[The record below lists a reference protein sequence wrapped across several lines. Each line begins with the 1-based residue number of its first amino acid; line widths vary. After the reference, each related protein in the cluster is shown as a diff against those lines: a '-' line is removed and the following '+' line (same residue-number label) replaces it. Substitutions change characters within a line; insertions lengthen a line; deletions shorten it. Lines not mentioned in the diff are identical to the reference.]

1 MDRALYIAMTG
12 AKQVTLQHASVA
24 NNLANVNTNGY
35 KAQEDLFRA
44 LPVQGD
50 GAKTRAFV
58 VETTPRANFSA
69 GPLQQ
74 TGSALDVALRGDG
87 WLAVQGADGQEAYT
101 RLGKLQVS
109 PDGQLQT
116 ANGLAVMGDGGPI
129 AVPTDQIVSIGE
141 DGTVSTVLP
150 GQAAVTAAGRL
161 KLVNPPAADLARGGD
176 GLFRLRS
183 GEPAPADAN
192 VRLATGVLEGSNVNP
207 AKSLVNMIELSRQF
221 DLQMRV
227 IRTVDE
233 NDRTSNKLLT
243 V

>member
-24 NNLANVNTNGY
+24 NNLANVSTHGY

-44 LPVQGD
+44 LPVQGE

-58 VETTPRANFSA
+58 VETTPRADFSP
-69 GPLQQ
+69 GGMQQ
-74 TGSALDVALRGDG
+74 TGAALDVAVRGEG
-87 WLAVQGADGQEAYT
+87 WLAVLGADGQEAYT
-101 RLGKLQVS
+101 RMGNLQIS

-116 ANGLAVMGDGGPI
+116 VTGWTVMGDGGPI
-129 AVPTDQIVSIGE
+129 AVPLDQDVSIGQ

-150 GQAAVTAAGRL
+150 GQAAVTTAGRL
-161 KLVNPPAADLARGGD
+161 KLVNPPAADLDRGGD
-176 GLFRLRS
+176 GLFRLRT
-183 GEPAPADAN
+183 GGPAPADAN
-192 VRLATGVLEGSNVNP
+192 VRLAIGALEMSNVNP
-207 AKSLVNMIELSRQF
+207 AKALVNMIELSRQF

-233 NDRTSNKLLT
+233 LDQSATKVLA

>member
-24 NNLANVNTNGY
+24 NNLANINTQGY
-35 KAQEDLFRA
+35 KAQENLFRA

-58 VETTPRANFSA
+58 VESTPVSDLSQ

-74 TGSALDVALRGDG
+74 TGSAFDVAIRGAG
-87 WLAVQGADGQEAYT
+87 WLAVQTPDGQEAYT
-101 RLGKLQVS
+101 RMGKLQIS
-109 PDGQLQT
+109 ADGQLQT
-116 ANGLAVMGDGGPI
+116 ANGLNVIGDGGPI
-129 AVPTDQIVSIGE
+129 AVPVDQIVTIGE

-150 GQAAVTAAGRL
+150 GQAAVTTAGRL
-161 KLVNPPAADLARGGD
+161 KLVNPQAADLVRGED
-176 GLFRLRS
+176 GLFRQRS
-183 GEPAPADAN
+183 GNPAPVDAN
-192 VRLATGVLEGSNVNP
+192 VRLATGVLEASNVNP
-207 AKSLVNMIELSRQF
+207 AKSLVSMIELSRQF

-227 IRTVDE
+227 VRAVDE
-233 NDRTSNKLLT
+233 NDRSATKILT

>member
-24 NNLANVNTNGY
+24 NNLANVNTQGY
-35 KAQEDLFRA
+35 RAQENLFRA
-44 LPVQGD
+44 LPVQGE

-58 VETTPRANFSA
+58 VETTPRADFSQ

-74 TGSALDVALRGDG
+74 TGNAMDVAVRGAG
-87 WLAVQGADGQEAYT
+87 WLAVQTVDGQEAYT
-101 RLGKLQVS
+101 RMGKLEAS
-109 PDGQLQT
+109 PNGQLQT

-129 AVPTDQIVSIGE
+129 AVPTDQVVTIGE

-150 GQAAVTAAGRL
+150 GQAAVSTAGRL
-161 KLVNPPAADLARGGD
+161 KLVNPPAADLTRGDD

-183 GEPAPADAN
+183 GDPAVADAN
-192 VRLATGVLEGSNVNP
+192 VRLATGVLEMSNVNP
-207 AKSLVNMIELSRQF
+207 AKSLVSMIELSRQF

-233 NDRTSNKLLT
+233 NDRSTNKLLT

>member
-24 NNLANVNTNGY
+24 NNLANVNTQGY

-58 VETTPRANFSA
+58 VETSPRADFSP

-74 TGSALDVALRGDG
+74 TGAALDLAVRGEG
-87 WLAVQGADGQEAYT
+87 WLTVQGPDGQEAYT
-101 RLGKLQVS
+101 RMGKLQVS

-116 ANGLAVMGDGGPI
+116 ATGLTVMGDGGPI
-129 AVPTDQIVSIGE
+129 AVPLDQEVSIGG

-150 GQAAVTAAGRL
+150 GQAAVSTAGRL
-161 KLVNPPAADLARGGD
+161 KLVNPPAADLTRGGD

-183 GEPAPADAN
+183 GNPAPANAN
-192 VRLATGVLEGSNVNP
+192 VRLVTGALEMSNVNP

-233 NDRTSNKLLT
+233 NDRSATKVLT

>member
-1 MDRALYIAMTG
+1 MTG

-24 NNLANVNTNGY
+24 NNLANINTQGY
-35 KAQEDLFRA
+35 KAQENLFRA

-58 VETTPRANFSA
+58 VETTPLSDFSQ

-74 TGSALDVALRGDG
+74 TGSALDVAVRGAG
-87 WLAVQGADGQEAYT
+87 WLAVQTPDGQEAYT
-101 RLGKLQVS
+101 RMGKLQVS

-116 ANGLAVMGDGGPI
+116 ANGLNVMGDGGPI
-129 AVPTDQIVSIGE
+129 AVPVDQIITIGE

-150 GQAAVTAAGRL
+150 GQAAVTTAGRL
-161 KLVNPPAADLARGGD
+161 KLVNPQAAGLVRGED
-176 GLFRLRS
+176 GLFRQRS
-183 GEPAPADAN
+183 GDPAVADAN
-192 VRLATGVLEGSNVNP
+192 VRLATGVLEMSNVNP
-207 AKSLVNMIELSRQF
+207 AKSLVSMIELSRQF

-227 IRTVDE
+227 VRAVDE
-233 NDRTSNKLLT
+233 NDRSATKILT

>member
-24 NNLANVNTNGY
+24 NNLANVNTQGY

-58 VETTPRANFSA
+58 VETSPRADFSP

-74 TGSALDVALRGDG
+74 TGAALDLAVRGEG
-87 WLAVQGADGQEAYT
+87 WLTVQGPDGQEAYT
-101 RLGKLQVS
+101 RMGKLQVS

-116 ANGLAVMGDGGPI
+116 ATGLIVMGDGGPI
-129 AVPTDQIVSIGE
+129 AVPLDQEVSIGG

-150 GQAAVTAAGRL
+150 GQAAVSTAGRL
-161 KLVNPPAADLARGGD
+161 KLVNPPAADLTRGGD

-183 GEPAPADAN
+183 GNPAPADAN
-192 VRLATGVLEGSNVNP
+192 VRLVTGALEMSNVNP
-207 AKSLVNMIELSRQF
+207 AKSLVSMIELSRQF

-233 NDRTSNKLLT
+233 NDRSATKVLT